1 MSEARKTASQIKEE
15 ILRRKREDPLKH
27 VYQAHEFQR
36 KIHRNRARITLVLG
50 GNRTGKT
57 WGGVAEALYYCL
69 NRDTWAE
76 MPSHGLP
83 IVVWYVMPS
92 LTMFRRAII
101 PVLNQLIPM
110 PEVEKWDKQQ
120 NVIYFKNGSQLHMLS
135 SDMRQRR
142 LQGASVDLVVMD
154 EAQKKEV
161 FEELLARV
169 FDRNGRI
176 LMVLTPVDEVASNW
190 LWIRDDLYIPWENGT
205 RVDVD
210 VIFMPVADS
219 EGNPLVPQY
228 TREDIKKLEE
238 MYPDPLVRAARLYG
252 QFVTR
257 SGLVFGQYDPE
268 IHQVPRF
275 DVPENFHRWVIVDPQ
290 YHRFAALF
298 FAADEKGL
306 YYVTDEYFSQD
317 DPLAIRAERM
327 WAILGRDYEGKQL
340 PVYVDSA
347 NPQDVAEL
355 NWHFSRIKA
364 PFGAIPLPMQK
375 QVDKM
380 VLRVHSML
388 EPDPNREY
396 HKLTGLKGVQG
407 APRITFFKDLTSQW
421 KFKENQMNQSRL
433 FWEIQRLTWDSST
446 GKPDKKSADGA
457 DASDCLIYGCS
468 IMATGFHQEDAKNW
482 MKGLPQRDVML
493 WDAIRK
499 QDMRQERGDLWTY

>member
-1 MSEARKTASQIKEE
+1 MNAPQKTLSQIREE
-15 ILRRKREDPLKH
+15 IVRRRQEDPLRH
-27 VYQAHEFQR
+27 VYKPHEFQQ
-36 KIHRNRARITLVLG
+36 KIHRNRAEVTLVLG

-69 NRDTWAE
+69 HRETWGR

-92 LTMFRRAII
+92 LTMFRRSII
-101 PVLNQLIPM
+101 PVLRQLIPM
-110 PEVEKWDKQQ
+110 PEVQRWDKQQ

-169 FDRNGRI
+169 FDRQGRI
-176 LMVLTPVDEVASNW
+176 LMVLTPVDEVATNW
-190 LWIRDDLYIPWENGT
+190 LWIRDDLYIPWETGT
-205 RVDVD
+205 RTNID
-210 VIFMPVADS
+210 VIFMPIADS
-219 EGNPLVPQY
+219 DGNPLVPQY
-228 TREDIKKLEE
+228 TREDIKKMEA

-257 SGLVFGQYDPE
+257 SGLVFQSYDPDV
-268 IHQVPRF
+268 HHVPAF
-275 DVPENFHRWVIVDPQ
+275 EVPENFHRWVIVDPQ

-298 FAADEKGL
+298 FCADEFGN
-306 YYVTDEYFSQD
+306 YYVTHEYFSQD
-317 DPLAIRAERM
+317 EPLARRAERM
-327 WAILGRDYEGKQL
+327 WAILGQDWEGKQL

-388 EPDPNREY
+388 EPDENRKY
-396 HKLTGLKGVQG
+396 HKITGQHEISG
-407 APRITFFKDLTSQW
+407 APRICFFNNLTSTW
-421 KFKENQMNQSRL
+421 KLKETMMNTSRL
-433 FWEIQRLTWDSST
+433 FWEMNRLTWDSST
-446 GKPDKKSADGA
+446 GKPDKRSADGA

-468 IMATGFHQEDAKNW
+468 IMATGFNVEKDESWK
-482 MKGLPQRDVML
+482 KGMDKRDIMI
-493 WDAIRK
+493 WEAIDRK
-499 QDMRQERGDLWTY
+499 EAAERRGDLWTF

>member
-1 MSEARKTASQIKEE
+1 MNTPTKTLSQLREEVKKRKAD
-15 ILRRKREDPLKH
+15 DPLKH
-27 VYQAHEFQR
+27 VYHPHEFQIR
-36 KIHRNRARITLVLG
+36 MHKDRNRITLVLG

-69 NRDTWAE
+69 NRDTWGR
-76 MPSHGLP
+76 MPTHQLP

-101 PVLNQLIPM
+101 PVLKLLLPM
-110 PEVEKWDKQQ
+110 PEVKKWDQQQ

-142 LQGASVDLVVMD
+142 LQGASVDLIVMD

-169 FDRNGRI
+169 FDREGRI
-176 LMVLTPVDEVASNW
+176 LMVLTPVDEVAANW
-190 LWIRDDLYIPWENGT
+190 TWIRDDLFIPWENGT
-205 RVDVD
+205 RLDID
-210 VIFMPVADS
+210 VIFMPIADAD
-219 EGNPLVPQY
+219 GNPLVPQY
-228 TREDIKKLEE
+228 TREDIKKMEE

-257 SGLVFGQYDPE
+257 SGLVFTSYDPE
-268 IHQVPRF
+268 IHQVKRF
-275 DVPENFHRWVIVDPQ
+275 DVPSNFHRWVTVDPQ

-298 FAADEKGL
+298 FAADEYGT

-317 DPLAIRAERM
+317 EPLALRAEKM
-327 WAILGRDYEGKQL
+327 WGILGRDWDGKQL

-347 NPQDVAEL
+347 NPQDIAEL

-380 VLRVHSML
+380 VLRVHSLL
-388 EPDPNREY
+388 EPSDTREY
-396 HKLTGLKGVQG
+396 HTLTGLKGVSG
-407 APRITFFKDLTSQW
+407 APRIVFFDDLVSHWKLREVQMTS
-421 KFKENQMNQSRL
+421 SRL
-433 FWEIQRLTWDSST
+433 LWEMTRLTWDAST
-446 GKPDKKSADGA
+446 GKPDKKSADGS
-457 DASDCLIYGCS
+457 DACDCLIYGCS
-468 IMATGFHQEDAKNW
+468 IMATGFQTEKDNSW
-482 MKGLPQRDVML
+482 MKGMSERDVQI
-493 WDAIRK
+493 WQQID
-499 QDMRQERGDLWTY
+499 RQEARERRGDLWTF